1 MSMKR
6 WNILLS
12 LLLMLCMIPTAV
24 LAEAELSGYDPEHGY
39 TYVTL
44 GRYPQT
50 IDGGEIPGSCW
61 KWGRHVIKDASD
73 LSITPEPIL
82 WRVLTV
88 DEEKAYL
95 LSEYILFAHPMHV
108 NYTEYKTLGKDYSKT
123 DLCAYLNGEFAQTAF
138 TSEELSMLLP
148 KGDWGKVFIP
158 TADDV
163 KNKAIGMGN
172 GEGMKAWATEYAI
185 RVTGSYVF
193 SVGTGAQ
200 SPYWV
205 AEQSTTDARH
215 GRFTNYKGRLGHIIS
230 DRENISPRPALY
242 LDMHSFAIAGGTGTK
257 VDPYVLVRG
266 AAQ

>member
-1 MSMKR
+1 MKNDMTVGVE
-6 WNILLS
+6 WKKIVLFSLPIMIGNLLQQ
-12 LLLMLCMIPTAV
+12 LYNTVDGIVVGNFVGENA
-24 LAEAELSGYDPEHGY
+24 LAA
-39 TYVTL
+39 T
-44 GRYPQT
+44 
-50 IDGGEIPGSCW
+50 GSC
-61 KWGRHVIKDASD
+61 G
-73 LSITPEPIL
+73 
-82 WRVLTV
+82 
-88 DEEKAYL
+88 
-95 LSEYILFAHPMHV
+95 
-108 NYTEYKTLGKDYSKT
+108 TL
-123 DLCAYLNGEFAQTAF
+123 AF
-138 TSEELSMLLP
+138 
-148 KGDWGKVFIP
+148 VFL
-158 TADDV
+158 AF
-163 KNKAIGMGN
+163 AIGMGN